1 MFRGFLNFISG
12 GILDRVLSFGTVWL
26 EKRNE
31 RIRIEREMYGDRV
44 AATMH
49 AKSLAHSILIAEQ
62 GWWVTRLIRPAF
74 AYPLVA
80 YWSAHIARAMY
91 FHEWEILPLPE
102 FMQEWSGWII
112 AAYFLMR
119 PIEKIGRNTGSH
131 LKSWLS
137 RTLGGMR
144 NRQGKANG

>member
-1 MFRGFLNFISG
+1 MRWFLNLVSG
-12 GILDRVLSFGTVWL
+12 GILDRLLNFGNEWL
-26 EKRNE
+26 KRRNE
-31 RIRIEREMYGDRV
+31 RIAIERDMYGERV
-44 AATMH
+44 RATMH
-49 AKSLAHSILIAEQ
+49 ARTLAASILIAEQ

-80 YWSAHIARAMY
+80 YWSAHIARAIY
-91 FHEWEILPLPE
+91 FHDWVILPLPE

-119 PIEKIGRNTGSH
+119 PIEKIGKNAGSH

-137 RTLGGMR
+137 RTVE
-144 NRQGKANG
+144 NYNARQLRKK